1 MIKNKKISL
10 DDIKKFVL
18 NILFYSDENLLV
30 YYNNF
35 LVFYKFFCG
44 FDVDAVLYYGVIIVK
59 LGDL

>member
-1 MIKNKKISL
+1 M
-10 DDIKKFVL
+10 
-18 NILFYSDENLLV
+18 FYSDENLLV

-44 FDVDAVLYYGVIIVK
+44 FDVDVVLYYGVIIVK